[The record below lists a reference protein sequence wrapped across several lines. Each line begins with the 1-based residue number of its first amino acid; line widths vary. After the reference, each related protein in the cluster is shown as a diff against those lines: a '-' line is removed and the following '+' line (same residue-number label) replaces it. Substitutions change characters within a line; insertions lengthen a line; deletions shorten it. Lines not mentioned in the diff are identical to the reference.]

1 MPRQIVERDGR
12 FFAFELSLTDGPTSR
27 LPGELAAPRQ
37 YLLTL
42 EIRDSLNLSEPPS
55 QRFNE
60 RVEIDLNED
69 DAAIAHTLIAHRER
83 LIERALDE
91 AGRVRR
97 TRGLDLGT
105 RLRLDRALN
114 QEAARATD

>member
-12 FFAFELSLTDGPTSR
+12 FFAFELSLADGRTSR
-27 LPGELAAPRQ
+27 LPGEFAAPRQ

-42 EIRDSLNLSEPPS
+42 EIRERLNLSEPPS

-69 DAAIAHTLIAHRER
+69 DATIAHTLIAHRER

-105 RLRLDRALN
+105 RLRLERVLN
-114 QEAARATD
+114 QEAS